1 MMQLVHPENALPGH
15 RDYTYSV
22 PATHAVLGTPMM
34 GPWPEGSRL
43 LTVGMG
49 CFWGAERI
57 FWQIPGVIATAA
69 GYQGGYTPYATY
81 ERSEERRVGKEW
93 RCRRCRVCWSKRVRS

>member
-1 MMQLVHPENALPGH
+1 MQLVSPENALPGH

-34 GPWPEGSRL
+34 GPWPEGARL

-49 CFWGAERI
+49 
-57 FWQIPGVIATAA
+57 
-69 GYQGGYTPYATY
+69 
-81 ERSEERRVGKEW
+81 
-93 RCRRCRVCWSKRVRS
+93 